1 MLMIDCKKVKL
12 GISGSRIENLA
23 EFAYLTT
30 ELIKKYGEE
39 AVQAAIQA
47 AIEVSREEDN

>member
-30 ELIKKYGEE
+30 ELIKK
-39 AVQAAIQA
+39 IRRR
-47 AIEVSREEDN
+47 SRTSSYTSSDRSKS

>member
-1 MLMIDCKKVKL
+1 MLMIDCKKAKL

-39 AVQAAIQA
+39 AYKQLYKQ
-47 AIEVSREEDN
+47 RTK